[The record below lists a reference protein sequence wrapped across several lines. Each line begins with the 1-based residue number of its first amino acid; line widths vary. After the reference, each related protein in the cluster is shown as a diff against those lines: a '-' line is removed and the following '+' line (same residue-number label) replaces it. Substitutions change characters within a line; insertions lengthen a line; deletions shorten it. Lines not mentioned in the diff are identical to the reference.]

1 MIRRPPRSTRT
12 DTLFPYTTLFRS
24 DRQRRSVCRRAQCKT
39 GRDLRNAIDPGQ
51 VRRQEV
57 LESIERGDH
66 HTQLIIAITSRQIA
80 FDDLRRRQHF
90 RSCLCRTACARQ
102 VPRSPERSEERRVGK
117 ECVST
122 CRSRW
127 TPYHKKKEE

>member
-57 LESIERGDH
+57 LESIERGNH
-66 HTQLIIAITSRQIA
+66 HTQLIIDITSHQIA
-80 FDDLRRRQHF
+80 FDEWRRRTHF
-90 RSCLCRTACARQ
+90 RSYLCRTSLALQ
-102 VPRSPERSEERRVGK
+102 VPRSPGLSHNPPRNVTITAKLTFETQAETTR
-117 ECVST
+117 
-122 CRSRW
+122 
-127 TPYHKKKEE
+127 Y

>member
-24 DRQRRSVCRRAQCKT
+24 IGNLSQLVEFDRP
-39 GRDLRNAIDPGQ
+39 DLKFAPYTPRFPERIREHDSDCFAAIKAKDIVVHHPY
-51 VRRQEV
+51 
-57 LESIERGDH
+57 ES
-66 HTQLIIAITSRQIA
+66 
-80 FDDLRRRQHF
+80 FD
-90 RSCLCRTACARQ
+90 
-102 VPRSPERSEERRVGK
+102 VVRSEERRVGK

-127 TPYHKKKEE
+127 SPYH